1 MRPNRVAMA
10 CVRACV
16 LGALATPAWA
26 QTAPMDE
33 TAAAP
38 AGTAAAQVDQTLAAG
53 AQTMQGPPAQAPAPA
68 TEAAAVSRPGT
79 HEPSTNEPGGIE
91 TGAIES
97 GAIEPEPIGPEPA
110 ASPAAA
116 GPAPKAGDASPEVDG
131 AGERA
136 TRGLDIY
143 ESFRAGLA
151 EPECGNAQARWS
163 RHFAQAPERL
173 GNPDSDTLALFGHV
187 VGALREAQ
195 LPTEFALIPFIE
207 SGYAPA
213 ARSKAGP
220 AGLWQFI
227 GITARNHG
235 LRIEPGYDAR
245 LSPADSTRA
254 AVRYLKTL
262 YGMFGGNWRLTAMAY
277 NAGEYRVLK
286 GLRRSGGNAVDA
298 TPGSIPGL
306 APITYAYVEK
316 LHALACLLEQ
326 AGDEPRWRAGLDQP
340 VNPLQ
345 VQSLEAASLDAWAA
359 SNGHDAATLRR
370 LNPDLAGRWPSRG
383 TPLALVPQSPG
394 ARSPGSAVTATPDKT
409 QADAD
414 AGARTHSV
422 RRGDSAWGI
431 ARRYG
436 MSTRRLQELNGL
448 EDSSVLRPG
457 MVLRVE

>member
-1 MRPNRVAMA
+1 MRSNRLAMA
-10 CVRACV
+10 CVRAFV

-26 QTAPMDE
+26 Q
-33 TAAAP
+33 AAP
-38 AGTAAAQVDQTLAAG
+38 VDGTVAAAGTAAAQVDQAQVDQAQAAG
-53 AQTMQGPPAQAPAPA
+53 AQAMQGQTAQAPAPA
-68 TEAAAVSRPGT
+68 TEAAAVSGPET
-79 HEPSTNEPGGIE
+79 QEPATITSK
-91 TGAIES
+91 
-97 GAIEPEPIGPEPA
+97 AIEPEPIVPEPA
-110 ASPAAA
+110 ANPAAA
-116 GPAPKAGDASPEVDG
+116 GPAPQVGDASPEADD

-163 RHFAQAPERL
+163 RHFAHAPERL

-187 VGALREAQ
+187 VEALREAQ

-235 LRIEPGYDAR
+235 LRIESGYDAR
-245 LSPADSTRA
+245 LSPAESTRA

-286 GLRRSGGNAVDA
+286 GLRRSGGNAVEA

-326 AGDEPRWRAGLDQP
+326 AGDQPQWRAGLDQP
-340 VNPLQ
+340 VTRLQ
-345 VQSLEAASLDAWAA
+345 VQSLGDVASLDAWAA
-359 SNGHDAATLRR
+359 KSGQDAATLRR
-370 LNPDLAGRWPSRG
+370 LNPALAGRWPRSG
-383 TPLALVPQSPG
+383 APLALVPDPSASAAAGSVAPASPDTLRTG
-394 ARSPGSAVTATPDKT
+394 AE
-409 QADAD
+409 
-414 AGARTHSV
+414 GASTHTV
-422 RRGDSAWGI
+422 RRGDSAWSI

-436 MSTRRLQELNGL
+436 ISTRRLQEMNDLK
-448 EDSSVLRPG
+448 DSSVLRPG